1 MLNDPAPTI
10 ACADGRPQAVVLQ
23 GGGRSCRI
31 VRWWRPKQEKLPLDV
46 LHAAQAT
53 GLVAGRAVRRYSDV
67 RLRMF
72 RTPVPNFI
80 RDSEATR
87 QQLHMQIGIM

>member
-1 MLNDPAPTI
+1 M
-10 ACADGRPQAVVLQ
+10 AVHKRLCCRGG

-31 VRWWRPKQEKLPLDV
+31 VRWWGPKQEKLPLDV

-53 GLVAGRAVRRYSDV
+53 GLVAGRAVRRYSDE

-72 RTPVPNFI
+72 RTLVPNFI